1 MKKLLL
7 WNLLLGIF
15 MIGACATV
23 PRTTNPYFEMS
34 PDHLLQ
40 AERELFSLALQ
51 QQKNNK
57 LESSIDLWKRFLENN
72 PRSFRGYNNL
82 GMAYYT
88 NDQLSPAISAFE
100 TGLVLEIFDDKIRDN
115 LKRTLKFQVT
125 LLRENKDY
133 GAAIHFLK
141 RIGELS
147 EEPEIEKVALE
158 IETMEDRIFE
168 QVKRSNTLEDYEV
181 FLARY
186 PNSPKNSDE
195 ARRQI
200 TRMRPQAARE
210 LPTMAG
216 TDPSSLPN
224 MELKHFVPE
233 LMETPK
239 SSMPDAV
246 ISEDT
251 IEIVAAETPRS
262 EKMQKEDEFPEG
274 EPMMDSESSI
284 MDVPPAKEKKQ
295 KISRGKSA
303 IKKASVKVTAMNPVI
318 KVQITTKTAPLNVRA
333 NPSSKAK
340 VVAQLSTATIIPMF
354 QETGQWYQ
362 IEYLLG
368 KKGWISKKYSK
379 LLNPEISYSKEKKQ
393 KISRGKSAIKK
404 ASVKVI
410 AMKPVMKV
418 QITTR
423 TVPLNVRANP
433 SSKAK
438 VVAQLPTAT
447 IIPMFQETGQ
457 WYQIEY
463 LLGKKGWISKKY
475 SKLLN
480 PEISYSRLK

>member
-7 WNLLLGIF
+7 WHLLLGIF

-23 PRTTNPYFEMS
+23 PRTINPYFEMP

-57 LESSIDLWKRFLENN
+57 LESSIDLWKRFLANN

-82 GMAYYT
+82 GMAHYT

-100 TGLVLEIFDDKIRDN
+100 TGLALETFDHKIKDN

-133 GAAIHFLK
+133 DAAIHFLK

-147 EEPEIEKVALE
+147 EEPETEKVALE

-168 QVKRSNTLEDYEV
+168 QVKRSNTLEDYEI

-200 TRMRPQAARE
+200 ARMRPQAPVE
-210 LPTMAG
+210 MPTMAE
-216 TDPSSLPN
+216 DDASPN
-224 MELKHFVPE
+224 MGLKPFVPE
-233 LMETPK
+233 SMETPR
-239 SSMPDAV
+239 SSMPDTV

-251 IEIVAAETPRS
+251 IEIVAEGKARS
-262 EKMQKEDEFPEG
+262 EEMQKEDEFPEG
-274 EPMMDSESSI
+274 EPVLDPEPDI
-284 MDVPPAKEKKQ
+284 MDEPPAKKMMQ
-295 KISRGKSA
+295 KMSEEKSA
-303 IKKASVKVTAMNPVI
+303 MKKSSVKATAVKTVK
-318 KVQITTKTAPLNVRA
+318 KVKITTKTTPLRVRA
-333 NPSSKAK
+333 DPSSKAE
-340 VVAQLSTATIIPMF
+340 VVAQLPTATIVPMF

-362 IEYLLG
+362 IEYLPG

-379 LLNPEISYSKEKKQ
+379 RVN
-393 KISRGKSAIKK
+393 
-404 ASVKVI
+404 
-410 AMKPVMKV
+410 
-418 QITTR
+418 
-423 TVPLNVRANP
+423 
-433 SSKAK
+433 
-438 VVAQLPTAT
+438 
-447 IIPMFQETGQ
+447 
-457 WYQIEY
+457 
-463 LLGKKGWISKKY
+463 
-475 SKLLN
+475 
-480 PEISYSRLK
+480 

>member
-7 WNLLLGIF
+7 WHLLLGIF

-23 PRTTNPYFEMS
+23 PRTINPYFEMP

-57 LESSIDLWKRFLENN
+57 LESSIDLWKRFLANN

-82 GMAYYT
+82 GMAHYT

-100 TGLVLEIFDDKIRDN
+100 TGLALETFDHKIKDN

-125 LLRENKDY
+125 LLRENKNYD
-133 GAAIHFLK
+133 AAIHFLK

-147 EEPEIEKVALE
+147 EEPETEKVALE

-186 PNSPKNSDE
+186 PNSPKNSDD

-200 TRMRPQAARE
+200 ASMRPQAAGE
-210 LPTMAG
+210 MPTMAMADD
-216 TDPSSLPN
+216 DPSSSPDMGLNP
-224 MELKHFVPE
+224 FVPE
-233 LMETPK
+233 SMEMPK

-251 IEIVAAETPRS
+251 IEIVAAEKPRS
-262 EKMQKEDEFPEG
+262 EEMQKEDEFPEG
-274 EPMMDSESSI
+274 EPMLDPEPDI
-284 MDVPPAKEKKQ
+284 MDEPPAKKMKMSEEK
-295 KISRGKSA
+295 ST
-303 IKKASVKVTAMNPVI
+303 IKKPPVKATAVKPI
-318 KVQITTKTAPLNVRA
+318 KKVKITTKTKPLNVRA
-333 NPSSKAK
+333 DPSSKAE
-340 VVAQLSTATIIPMF
+340 VVAQLPTETIIPMF

-362 IEYLLG
+362 IEYLPG

-379 LLNPEISYSKEKKQ
+379 RVN
-393 KISRGKSAIKK
+393 
-404 ASVKVI
+404 
-410 AMKPVMKV
+410 
-418 QITTR
+418 
-423 TVPLNVRANP
+423 
-433 SSKAK
+433 
-438 VVAQLPTAT
+438 
-447 IIPMFQETGQ
+447 
-457 WYQIEY
+457 
-463 LLGKKGWISKKY
+463 
-475 SKLLN
+475 
-480 PEISYSRLK
+480 

>member
-7 WNLLLGIF
+7 LHLLLGIF

-23 PRTTNPYFEMS
+23 PRTINPYFEMP

-57 LESSIDLWKRFLENN
+57 LESSIDLWKRFLANN

-82 GMAYYT
+82 GMAHYT

-100 TGLVLEIFDDKIRDN
+100 TGLALETFDHKIKDN

-125 LLRENKDY
+125 LLRENKNY
-133 GAAIHFLK
+133 EAAIHFLK

-168 QVKRSNTLEDYEV
+168 QVKRSNTLEDYEI

-200 TRMRPQAARE
+200 ARMRPQAPVE
-210 LPTMAG
+210 MPTMAE
-216 TDPSSLPN
+216 DDASPN
-224 MELKHFVPE
+224 MGLKPFVPE
-233 LMETPK
+233 SMETPR
-239 SSMPDAV
+239 SSMPDTV

-251 IEIVAAETPRS
+251 IEIVAEGKARS
-262 EKMQKEDEFPEG
+262 EEMQKEDEFPEG
-274 EPMMDSESSI
+274 EPVLDPEPDI
-284 MDVPPAKEKKQ
+284 MDEPPAKKMMQ
-295 KISRGKSA
+295 KMSEEKSA
-303 IKKASVKVTAMNPVI
+303 MKKSSVKATAVKTVK
-318 KVQITTKTAPLNVRA
+318 KVKITTKTTPLRVRA
-333 NPSSKAK
+333 DPSSKAE
-340 VVAQLSTATIIPMF
+340 VVAQLPTATIVPMF

-362 IEYLLG
+362 IEYLPG

-379 LLNPEISYSKEKKQ
+379 RVN
-393 KISRGKSAIKK
+393 
-404 ASVKVI
+404 
-410 AMKPVMKV
+410 
-418 QITTR
+418 
-423 TVPLNVRANP
+423 
-433 SSKAK
+433 
-438 VVAQLPTAT
+438 
-447 IIPMFQETGQ
+447 
-457 WYQIEY
+457 
-463 LLGKKGWISKKY
+463 
-475 SKLLN
+475 
-480 PEISYSRLK
+480 

>member
-7 WNLLLGIF
+7 WHLILGIF

-23 PRTTNPYFEMS
+23 PRTTNPYFEMP

-57 LESSIDLWKRFLENN
+57 PESSIDLWKRFLANN

-82 GMAYYT
+82 GMAHYT

-100 TGLVLEIFDDKIRDN
+100 TGLVLETFDHKIRDN

-125 LLRENKDY
+125 LLRENKDF

-181 FLARY
+181 FLSRY

-200 TRMRPQAARE
+200 ARMRPQAAGE
-210 LPTMAG
+210 LPTMAED
-216 TDPSSLPN
+216 DPSSLPN
-224 MELKHFVPE
+224 MGLEPFVPE
-233 LMETPK
+233 SMETPR
-239 SSMPDAV
+239 SSMPDTV

-251 IEIVAAETPRS
+251 IEIVAAEKPRS
-262 EKMQKEDEFPEG
+262 EEMQKADEFPEG
-274 EPMMDSESSI
+274 EPMMDPEPNI
-284 MDVPPAKEKKQ
+284 MDMPPAKKMKQ
-295 KISRGKSA
+295 KMSRENS
-303 IKKASVKVTAMNPVI
+303 SVKVTAMKPVK
-318 KVQITTKTAPLNVRA
+318 KVQITTKKTPLKVRA
-333 NPSSKAK
+333 DPSSKAE
-340 VVAQLSTATIIPMF
+340 VVAQLPKATIIPML

-362 IEYLLG
+362 IEYLPG
-368 KKGWISKKYSK
+368 KKGWISKRYSK
-379 LLNPEISYSKEKKQ
+379 RVN
-393 KISRGKSAIKK
+393 
-404 ASVKVI
+404 
-410 AMKPVMKV
+410 
-418 QITTR
+418 
-423 TVPLNVRANP
+423 
-433 SSKAK
+433 
-438 VVAQLPTAT
+438 
-447 IIPMFQETGQ
+447 
-457 WYQIEY
+457 
-463 LLGKKGWISKKY
+463 
-475 SKLLN
+475 
-480 PEISYSRLK
+480 